1 MNDQNPFESALSL
14 LRQAAE
20 HIKLEDWVLKILSTP
35 ERSIEVYFPI
45 KRDSGRVEIFKGFRV
60 QYNNWLGP
68 YKGGIRYHPRVDEDE
83 VRALAFWMTIKNAVV
98 NVPFGGGKGGVE
110 VDPKVLSVGEL
121 ERLTRGFTREIAAS
135 IGPEVDV
142 PAPDVN
148 TTAQI
153 MEWLSEEYQAQ
164 VKNQNSKFKTQY
176 TKSQLRG
183 VVTGKPVGKG
193 GSLGREEATGMGGF
207 FVMEEVVKKMGLKKP
222 LTVAIQGFGNVGSH
236 LAELLSKNGYEQG
249 SNSAEPRYKVVAL
262 SDSKGG
268 IYDKSGE
275 GFNIDLV
282 KSCKAEKGMISE
294 CFCVGSVCDL
304 GKDNYG
310 IITNEELL
318 ELPVDILVPAALEGV
333 INADNVDRIKAKLIL
348 EMANGP
354 ITAEADAVLSKKGIP
369 VVPDVLA
376 NAGGVTVSYFEWY
389 QNMKNQSWPLKKVN
403 DRLKKQMVD
412 AFEEMWKIHKA
423 KKVNMRI
430 AAYILALHRLL
441 EKAPSNI
448 SSHK

>member
-1 MNDQNPFESALSL
+1 MSDQNPFESALSL

-35 ERSIEVYFPI
+35 ERSIEVYFPVS
-45 KRDSGRVEIFKGFRV
+45 RDSGRVEIFKGFRV

-68 YKGGIRYHPRVDEDE
+68 YKGGIRYHPRVDENE

-98 NVPFGGGKGGVE
+98 NVPFGGGKGGIE

-121 ERLTRGFTREIAAS
+121 ERLTRGFTKEIASS
-135 IGPEVDV
+135 IGPEIDV

-153 MEWLSEEYQAQ
+153 MEWLSEEYQ
-164 VKNQNSKFKTQY
+164 NQIKSQASRFKTKY

-207 FVMEEVVKKMGLKKP
+207 FIIEELVKKMGLKKP

-236 LAELLSKNGYEQG
+236 LAELLSKNGY
-249 SNSAEPRYKVVAL
+249 KVVAL

-282 KSCKAEKGMISE
+282 KACKAEKGMISE
-294 CFCVGSVCDL
+294 CFCVGGTCDL
-304 GKDNYG
+304 GENNHG

-333 INADNVDRIKAKLIL
+333 INADNVDKIKAKLIL

-389 QNMKNQSWPLKKVN
+389 QNMKNQSWTLKKVN
-403 DRLKKQMVD
+403 DRLKAQMVD
-412 AFEEMWKIHKA
+412 AFEQMWKIQKA

-430 AAYILALHRLL
+430 AAYILALQRLS
-441 EKAPSNI
+441 EKADGRG
-448 SSHK
+448 K